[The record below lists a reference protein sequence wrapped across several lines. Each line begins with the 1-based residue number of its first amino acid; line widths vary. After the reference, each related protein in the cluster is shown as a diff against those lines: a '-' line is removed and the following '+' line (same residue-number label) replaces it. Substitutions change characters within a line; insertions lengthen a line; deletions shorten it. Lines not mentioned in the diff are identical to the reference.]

1 MINQP
6 KHWLVILRNNEN
18 ILNVCSIPLVFI
30 VLAGVVHLD
39 GEIARHISAS
49 FFVVLLDLLQ
59 NLPQTFQIRIRLSGV
74 FSNQE
79 CMRFR
84 LLTMRQG
91 TNHLV
96 TERCKLHRKQWI
108 TRTFS
113 LVAADE
119 PWLCSTNLG
128 ISVFFWSIPS
138 IMMTSQSEEG
148 SLPKTRSL

>member
-1 MINQP
+1 MRKEGINIL
-6 KHWLVILRNNEN
+6 KHKYHVRTARDILHTSCVWPFCKKFHDTDENLPSRIVRARKKRTLFPRNNEN

-96 TERCKLHRKQWI
+96 TERCKLHRKQ
-108 TRTFS
+108 
-113 LVAADE
+113 
-119 PWLCSTNLG
+119 
-128 ISVFFWSIPS
+128 
-138 IMMTSQSEEG
+138 
-148 SLPKTRSL
+148 